1 MGPWRRPS
9 PGAPARWLAARR
21 SAPRSTA
28 CWRLRPAERAARSS
42 CGARP
47 GSARPLCSSYAA
59 ERSRGRTVLRIA
71 GVEAESDLGFAGL
84 EGLLRPIT
92 GKLDEL
98 PQAQADALS
107 AALGLAPSGG
117 SDRLLVSAAAL
128 SLLAAAADDQPV
140 LCLVDDVQFL
150 DAASVEALLFSA
162 RRLGA
167 EPVAMLF
174 VGAGGSRAGGRNAR
188 DCLRSCSRA
197 STPTPPRGSSRQALP
212 PRRGPCAS
220 GCSRKPPGTLSL
232 CWSCQG
238 A

>member
-1 MGPWRRPS
+1 MATAVSGALVGREEECAAIDRLLEAS
-9 PGAPARWLAARR
+9 AGGESSSLVLRGEPGIGK
-21 SAPRSTA
+21 TA
-28 CWRLRPAERAARSS
+28 L
-42 CGARP
+42 
-47 GSARPLCSSYAA
+47 LSYAA
-59 ERSRGRTVLRIA
+59 ERSRERTVLRIA

-84 EGLLRPIT
+84 EGLLRPII

-107 AALGLAPSGG
+107 AALGLAPSSG

-150 DAASVEALLFSA
+150 DVASVEALLFSA

-174 VGAGGSRAGGRNAR
+174 VVREGAGREVA
-188 DCLRSCSRA
+188 
-197 STPTPPRGSSRQALP
+197 TP
-212 PRRGPCAS
+212 GPA
-220 GCSRKPPGTLSL
+220 
-232 CWSCQG
+232 
-238 A
+238 